1 MTGKAFAHARTGIK
15 KKKKKKLERRP
26 GFVCVNGNWYPIV
39 KRPGWRSGKRSKP
52 KRSGR
57 PSIWDTGGTP
67 VNRQAARGMT

>member
-1 MTGKAFAHARTGIK
+1 MTGKVLAHARTGMK
-15 KKKKKKLERRP
+15 KKKKKPERRP

-39 KRPGWRSGKRSKP
+39 KRPRRSGKRSKP